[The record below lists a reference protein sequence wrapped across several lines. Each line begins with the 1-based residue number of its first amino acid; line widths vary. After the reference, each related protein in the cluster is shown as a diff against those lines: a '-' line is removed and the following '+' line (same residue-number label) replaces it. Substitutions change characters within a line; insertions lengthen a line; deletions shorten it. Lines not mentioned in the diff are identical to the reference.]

1 MLLDFVRP
9 GNALIVGRVDRLA
22 RSLRA
27 LPDIVHPL
35 KARGAALRATEQP
48 VDTGAASGKAFLLGR
63 LGVFAGFGTNLR
75 RARQRE
81 GIKAAKD
88 PYQRRKAMP
97 AASATADAALA
108 ARLSWHVA
116 TRRKSFKRRNAAPMR
131 RRALPRG

>member
-97 AASATADAALA
+97 AASANMIRSRLGRARCSLA
-108 ARLSWHVA
+108 CGGTGASCPEDSVVSA
-116 TRRKSFKRRNAAPMR
+116 GN
-131 RRALPRG
+131 